1 MELCQDLENSVAML
15 TKNLKHDVDGVNDKM
30 EMLGRKVDK
39 NMIHLEGI
47 RKSLD
52 EFLKKLNDATAKLAQ
67 LS

>member
-1 MELCQDLENSVAML
+1 M
-15 TKNLKHDVDGVNDKM
+15 DGVHEKM

-47 RKSLD
+47 RKSLE